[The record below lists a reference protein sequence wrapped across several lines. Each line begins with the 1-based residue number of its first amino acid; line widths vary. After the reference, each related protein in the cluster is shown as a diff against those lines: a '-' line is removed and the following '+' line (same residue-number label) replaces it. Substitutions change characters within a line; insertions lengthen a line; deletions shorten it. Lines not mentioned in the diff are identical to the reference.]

1 MIRTHP
7 RVFAFL
13 NLLPILQYSYTYS
26 MKVFFTLFCLLSL
39 NASANELFAKADV
52 AAGKGLHEKNCIS
65 CHASSY
71 GGDGSAI
78 YTREYRKVNTSKG
91 LVAQVRNCNTNLGLK
106 WFEDEEL
113 NVAAHLNQTYYK
125 FEK

>member
-1 MIRTHP
+1 
-7 RVFAFL
+7 
-13 NLLPILQYSYTYS
+13 
-26 MKVFFTLFCLLSL
+26 LFSL
-39 NASANELFAKADV
+39 NASANVLFDKADE
-52 AAGKGLHEKNCIS
+52 AAGKALHEKNCTS

-78 YTREYRKVNTSKG
+78 YTREYRKINTSKG
-91 LVAQVRNCNTNLGLK
+91 LVAQVRACNTNLGLK

-113 NVAAHLNQTYYK
+113 NTAAYLNRTYYK

>member
-1 MIRTHP
+1 MNQLII
-7 RVFAFL
+7 FL
-13 NLLPILQYSYTYS
+13 LGFIA
-26 MKVFFTLFCLLSL
+26 L
-39 NASANELFAKADV
+39 NASANELFTHADIP
-52 AAGKGLHEKNCIS
+52 AGKALHEKNCIA

-78 YTREYRKVNTSKG
+78 YTRDFAKVTSAKG

-113 NVAAHLNQTYYK
+113 NVAAHLNRSYYK

>member
-1 MIRTHP
+1 MNKLII
-7 RVFAFL
+7 FL
-13 NLLPILQYSYTYS
+13 FGFIA
-26 MKVFFTLFCLLSL
+26 L
-39 NASANELFAKADV
+39 NASANELFSKADL
-52 AAGKGLHEKNCIS
+52 AAGKTLHEKNCIA

-71 GGDGSAI
+71 GGDGSVI
-78 YTREYRKVNTSKG
+78 YTRDFAKVTSAKG
-91 LVAQVRNCNTNLGLK
+91 LVTQVRNCNTNLGLK